1 MLLLAL
7 YSEARPHKRETCR
20 VEERKFLIKA
30 DEVAEGA
37 GSFSHPWN
45 PNSEII
51 GTRLST
57 LVGLQRTGVSLVRIP
72 AGKESFIYHS
82 HYREEEWIY
91 LISGRGVAEIDYE
104 EYEVA
109 AGDFMGF
116 PTPSVAH
123 HLRNPYDEDLVYLM
137 GGENLDVEI
146 GDFPRLGK
154 RMLKRGQDVE
164 VYEASDARSFEPL
177 DTWQRSS
184 ADRRVR
190 SGSFLAIQVKLY

>member
-57 LVGLQRTGVSLVRIP
+57 LVGLQRTGVSLVCIP

-82 HYREEEWIY
+82 HYREEE
-91 LISGRGVAEIDYE
+91 
-104 EYEVA
+104 
-109 AGDFMGF
+109 
-116 PTPSVAH
+116 
-123 HLRNPYDEDLVYLM
+123 
-137 GGENLDVEI
+137 
-146 GDFPRLGK
+146 
-154 RMLKRGQDVE
+154 
-164 VYEASDARSFEPL
+164 
-177 DTWQRSS
+177 
-184 ADRRVR
+184 
-190 SGSFLAIQVKLY
+190 